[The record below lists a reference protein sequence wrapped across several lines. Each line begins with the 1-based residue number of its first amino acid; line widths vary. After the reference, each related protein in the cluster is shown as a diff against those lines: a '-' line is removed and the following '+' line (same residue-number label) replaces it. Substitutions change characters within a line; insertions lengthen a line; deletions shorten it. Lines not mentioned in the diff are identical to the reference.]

1 MDSLTDTSNIRNMT
15 PQCSCYSCGF
25 SAGQILSLR
34 RLIEQDARK
43 EERDAD
49 PLRGLKV
56 AITIDDLFLWKG
68 VPWPDGYSPS
78 SVTKALV
85 EAFAHQGLQGIH
97 AFTATAPAADDPKL
111 LSIFDDWVGAGHHVG
126 NHTHFHSNLN
136 WVSPQGYIRDIELGE
151 KDIAR
156 WLSMS
161 SVKYFRYGQ
170 DGWGNTREKYD
181 EVQAYLKRNA
191 YQAAPISAW
200 FYDTEFIAPHVR
212 CIRCGDADAIKV
224 VQDAFVETA
233 VQQLRSHARLAAA
246 TLGRTPPLIFLM
258 HATPLAQDC
267 AERVIERLVSGGVEF
282 VSLDTA
288 MQDPFNSGDP
298 GLITPKFYNKTQ
310 KWAATRN
317 LYLEECPPSILERL
331 DSIHPQSGPST
342 QQMMTSIFEPIAR
355 EVGGTYTLKQY

>member
-1 MDSLTDTSNIRNMT
+1 MNEQLHTSNSRNIN
-15 PQCSCYSCGF
+15 PACACYSCGF
-25 SAGQILSLR
+25 SAEQVFSLR

-43 EERDAD
+43 EAQCAD
-49 PLRGLKV
+49 PLDGLKI
-56 AITIDDLFLWKG
+56 AMTIDDLFLWKG
-68 VPWPDGYSPS
+68 VPWVDGYSPA
-78 SVTKALV
+78 SVARELIGT
-85 EAFAHQGLQGIH
+85 FARQGLRGVH
-97 AFTATAPAADDPKL
+97 AFTATAPAAADPAL
-111 LSIFDDWVGAGHHVG
+111 LRIFDDWVGNGHCMG

-151 KDIAR
+151 KDVAR
-156 WLSMS
+156 WLTASN
-161 SVKYFRYGQ
+161 VKYFRYGQ

-181 EVQAYLKRNA
+181 EVQAYLKRNG

-200 FYDTEFIAPHVR
+200 FYDTEFIAPHLR
-212 CIRCGDADAIKV
+212 CIRCGDADALQI
-224 VQDAFVETA
+224 VQDAYVETA

-246 TLGRTPPLIFLM
+246 TVGRVPPLIFLM

-267 AERVIERLVSGGVEF
+267 AERLIERLAASGVQF

-288 MQDPFNSGDP
+288 MQDPFNSDDP
-298 GLITPKFYNKTQ
+298 GLVTNKFYNKTQ
-310 KWAATRN
+310 KWGAAKN
-317 LYLEECPPSILERL
+317 LHLEECPPSILERL

>member
-1 MDSLTDTSNIRNMT
+1 MNDRFESSNYWNINSR
-15 PQCSCYSCGF
+15 CSCYSCGF
-25 SAGQILSLR
+25 SAGQISVLRSLV
-34 RLIEQDARK
+34 EQDACK
-43 EERDAD
+43 EAHDAD
-49 PLRGLKV
+49 PLHGLKV

-68 VPWPDGYSPS
+68 VPWADGYTPA
-78 SVTKALV
+78 SVAKELIG
-85 EAFAHQGLQGIH
+85 AFVRQGLRGVH
-97 AFTATAPAADDPKL
+97 AFTATAPAAADPKL
-111 LSIFDDWVGAGHHVG
+111 FDIFDDWVGAGHHVG

-151 KDIAR
+151 RDVDR
-156 WLSMS
+156 WLSTS

-200 FYDTEFIAPHVR
+200 FYDTEFIAPHLR
-212 CIRCGDADAIKV
+212 CIKCGDAEALEV
-224 VQDAFVETA
+224 VQDAYVETA
-233 VQQLRSHARLAAA
+233 VQQLRNHARLAAA
-246 TLGRTPPLIFLM
+246 TAGRTPPLIFLM

-267 AERVIERLVSGGVEF
+267 AERLVERLAASGVQF
-282 VSLDTA
+282 VSLDAA
-288 MQDPFNSGDP
+288 MQDPFNSDDP
-298 GLITPKFYNKTQ
+298 GLITNKFYNKTQ
-310 KWAATRN
+310 KWGANKN

-355 EVGGTYTLKQY
+355 EVGGTYTVKQY